1 MKHRKINFIALFL
14 LVVGVIGCSSGGYKI
29 RGSVEG
35 VDEGKVFL
43 VTSEG
48 KMRDTL
54 SVAELKNG
62 KFEMQGQ
69 VPALTV
75 TTLLVEGSFVQTVVY
90 LENAEYEIK
99 LDPSNMGAGL
109 ISGGGDVQKLANE
122 YSAIDMDL
130 SKAIAGVREE
140 YIAAIRKPESDRFQA
155 LKRFVDSLQQD
166 AQERKENFLK
176 RHADSYIALKDLAE
190 RAERLSLDE
199 LKQRFALLPE
209 SLRQNSMGKMIDEQI
224 RKKETLTVGRPAPD
238 FKVQDTGGNSFT
250 LYSIK
255 AKMKIVDFWA
265 SWCAPC
271 RALTPRLKALYEEF
285 HDRGLEIVGISMDDN
300 KDGWLK
306 AIEEEKMTWIQ
317 GSNLE
322 GFSRENSLCQ
332 LYNITNGIPYL
343 VLMDENNR
351 IVAAGAKL
359 EPLQKEIMKFFQK

>member
-1 MKHRKINFIALFL
+1 MEHKRINFIALFL
-14 LVVGVIGCSSGGYKI
+14 IVVGVIGCSSREYKI

-43 VTSEG
+43 VTCEG
-48 KMRDTL
+48 KMCDTL
-54 SVAELKNG
+54 SIAELKNG

-75 TTLLVEGSFVQTVVY
+75 TTLVVEGLFAQTVIY

-99 LDPSNMGAGL
+99 LDPRNLGSGK

-122 YSAIDMDL
+122 YSAIDINL
-130 SKAIAGVREE
+130 AKAIAEVRDE
-140 YIAAIRKPESDRFQA
+140 YVAVVKNPESNRFQE
-155 LKRFVDSLQQD
+155 LKGFVDSLQQD
-166 AQERKENFLK
+166 AQERKEAFLN

-199 LKQRFALLPE
+199 LKKRFALLPE
-209 SLRQNSMGKMIDEQI
+209 DLRQNSMGKMIDEQI
-224 RKKETLTVGRPAPD
+224 RKKEALAVGHTAPD
-238 FKVQDTGGNSFT
+238 FKVQDAEGNFFT

-271 RALTPRLKALYEEF
+271 RALTPQLKALYEEF
-285 HDRGLEIVGISMDDN
+285 HNQGLEIVGISMDDN
-300 KDGWLK
+300 KERWLK
-306 AIEEEKMTWIQ
+306 AIEEENMTWIQ

-343 VLMDENNR
+343 VLMDESNR